1 MAHSESST
9 SVKRNVMGQYFTA
22 VYRDNNKPTG
32 VMIPDSFKL
41 YQFAYFEESS
51 MQKMTST
58 YQYPVM
64 LLHHGRLRQQMR
76 ADIPLTHP

>member
-1 MAHSESST
+1 
-9 SVKRNVMGQYFTA
+9 MGQYFTA

-32 VMIPDSFKL
+32 VMILDSFKL